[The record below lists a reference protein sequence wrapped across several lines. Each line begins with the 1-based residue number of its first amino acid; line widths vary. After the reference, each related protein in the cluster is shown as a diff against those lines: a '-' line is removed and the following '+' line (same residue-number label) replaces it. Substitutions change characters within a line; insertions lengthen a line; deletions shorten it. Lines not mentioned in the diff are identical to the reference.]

1 MSFAM
6 VKAAAEKVETNLS
19 VFSPMTDRE
28 RREAIEKVKAKIA
41 SLAESADSEEKLDAR
56 VRLLQ
61 LWNALITLRP
71 TDYVERVEP
80 DLSIEEAPIS
90 EDAGPPDESSHPLHA
105 ATPVGEMVEPEAS
118 HASVED
124 VMFVEPKRQ
133 QTDNDTPQVY
143 GPFLPSKAVQLS
155 DRIRLRMVKEGI
167 LMNRRLPPGTV
178 VLVYPLDGEHLIE
191 QGIAEILEPHAEV
204 TEPTAE
210 LLEF

>member
-1 MSFAM
+1 MA
-6 VKAAAEKVETNLS
+6 KAAATKVTDDLFELA
-19 VFSPMTDRE
+19 PMTEIE
-28 RREAIEKVKAKIA
+28 RRNAIEKVKAKLA
-41 SLAESADSEEKLDAR
+41 SLAESSDSEAKFDAR
-56 VRLLQ
+56 VGLLQ

-80 DLSIEEAPIS
+80 DPSIEEAPIS
-90 EDAGPPDESSHPLHA
+90 EDAGPPDESSQPLHA
-105 ATPVGEMVEPEAS
+105 AAPVDEMAEPEVS
-118 HASVED
+118 HAPVEE
-124 VMFVEPKRQ
+124 VVFIEPRRQ
-133 QTDNDTPQVY
+133 QSDNDTPEVY
-143 GPFLPSKAVQLS
+143 GPFLPSKAAQLS

-167 LMNRRLPPGTV
+167 LMNRRLPPGTI